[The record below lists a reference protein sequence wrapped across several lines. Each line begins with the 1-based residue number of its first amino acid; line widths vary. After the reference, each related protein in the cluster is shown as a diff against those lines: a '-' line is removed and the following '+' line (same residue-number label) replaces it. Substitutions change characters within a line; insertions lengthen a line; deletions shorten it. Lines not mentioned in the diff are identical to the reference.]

1 MKNNL
6 IFLIIFSLVIGQEN
20 KSITFQANE
29 FEKTSWW
36 SENNNNGIKSNDS
49 YFTIFYNKEFKSYN
63 LFSTTY
69 FNNKEFIVGE
79 SFIDL
84 RMSKNFSL
92 KLGRYYRDFSK
103 YLNDDISSGSMLI
116 STNALPMPKV
126 GLMGKFS
133 PKSNTKLRF
142 DYGISHA
149 ILDSNSIYKKAPYIH
164 EKFIYLKSKHR
175 LEFGVGLVHEAIW
188 AGATYSN
195 GKFGDT
201 FNDFLKIIISADD
214 KLQDGQTHSN
224 ALGNHLGIWDFY
236 IIKNSKNNSLKVYY
250 QHFFED
256 TSGLRFANRID
267 GLWGFEF
274 IDKVSKTNYLIEYL
288 STSNQDRDPPYVND
302 AYYNHFEYSLGWSY
316 NGKVIGNPFID
327 NLNPNPLEVI
337 HLGMKTFK
345 ENKLQLKILL
355 SRRIDFGDDIKYSV
369 NVGRKFDKIF
379 FQIFLNGEKETNLGF
394 RLTHDI

>member
-6 IFLIIFSLVIGQEN
+6 IFLVFFTLVVGQEN
-20 KSITFQANE
+20 NRIAFQVNE
-29 FEKTSWW
+29 FEKISWW
-36 SENNNNGIKSNDS
+36 SEKNNNGIKSNDS
-49 YFTIFYNKEFKSYN
+49 YFSIFYKKQFNSYN

-69 FNNKEFIVGE
+69 FNNNELIIGE
-79 SFIDL
+79 SFIDIKI
-84 RMSKNFSL
+84 SKNYNL

-103 YLNDDISSGSMLI
+103 YLSDDISSGSMLI
-116 STNALPMPKV
+116 SINALPMPKV

-133 PKSNTKLRF
+133 PKSNSKLRF

-149 ILDSNSIYKKAPYIH
+149 ILDSNSIYKKAPFVH
-164 EKFIYLKSKHR
+164 EKFIYLKRKHR
-175 LEFGVGLVHEAIW
+175 LEFGIGLVHEAIW

-195 GKFGDT
+195 GKFPNK

-214 KLQDGQTHSN
+214 KLQDGQPHSN

-274 IDKVSKTNYLIEYL
+274 IDQVSKTNYLIEYL
-288 STSNQDRDPPYVND
+288 NTTNQDRDPPYVND

-316 NGKVIGNPFID
+316 SGKVIGNPFIN

-345 ENKLQLKILL
+345 EDKLQLKMLL
-355 SRRIDFGDDIKYSV
+355 SRRIDVRDDIKYSV

-379 FQIFLNGEKETNLGF
+379 LQIFLNGEKEKNLGF
-394 RLTHDI
+394 KLIYDI